1 MSAWLTVA
9 LVIAGLGTVAAIVLV
24 FRLSAELAPTV
35 KELSDLGRE
44 LTPEIQ
50 GLREDQAAME
60 RRLEQIRQ
68 PGQRTDPR

>member
-9 LVIAGLGTVAAIVLV
+9 LVIAGLGAVIAIVLV

-35 KELSDLGRE
+35 KELSSLGRD

-50 GLREDQAAME
+50 GLREDQAAMQQ
-60 RRLEQIRQ
+60 RLEHIRQ
-68 PGQRTDPR
+68 PGERTRPR